1 MTEGAPGRGAGP
13 PRPDDAPPPIPSGG
27 GAACPITVIGS
38 PSPGLR
44 RNGVRWTD
52 VRLQTSVPSATTT
65 TSPVTRTRSPSTAA
79 CSVLGRPI
87 SAPCPTVSSCTPAR
101 SATYASSGPTAE
113 PVAGSS
119 SVPASPMKKLR
130 ALPAPSCE
138 STAATY
144 TQIAPSSSSSAGR
157 SVSSARARAS
167 AATSRTGV
175 TTCGTPVETS
185 CGGHAGFASA
195 GLQPDGCED
204 ARRIELGAED
214 DGVLQHGRAGVDAVE
229 RHVDRLQARVR
240 LLDVARLGP
249 RRARGPRRPRC
260 RATGGRR
267 TAARRGG

>member
-1 MTEGAPGRGAGP
+1 MGCVGRTSGYSVGALGDDHDVAGDPDAVALDRGVQRAGAP
-13 PRPDDAPPPIPSGG
+13 D
-27 GAACPITVIGS
+27 
-38 PSPGLR
+38 LR
-44 RNGVRWTD
+44 RPAR
-52 VRLQTSVPSATTT
+52 PSA
-65 TSPVTRTRSPSTAA
+65 R
-79 CSVLGRPI
+79 
-87 SAPCPTVSSCTPAR
+87 CTPAR

-157 SVSSARARAS
+157 SASSARARAS

-195 GLQPDGCED
+195 GPSPTA
-204 ARRIELGAED
+204 ARTRAGSSSAPKT

-240 LLDVARLGP
+240 LLDVAGLRL

-267 TAARRGG
+267 TAARRAG